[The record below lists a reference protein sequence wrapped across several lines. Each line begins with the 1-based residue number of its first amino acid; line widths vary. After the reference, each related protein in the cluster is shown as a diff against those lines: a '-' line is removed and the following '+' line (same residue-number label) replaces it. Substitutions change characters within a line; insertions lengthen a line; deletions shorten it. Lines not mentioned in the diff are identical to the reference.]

1 MLLKL
6 NYGSEYF
13 IQNNPEVKNKPHS
26 LFLQEISTGTVET
39 VKLCIGLSLLL
50 ANLYLQVVSFFL
62 KSCLFLQLHTS
73 NFAVTRFLTVR

>member
-50 ANLYLQVVSFFL
+50 ANLYLKVVSFL
-62 KSCLFLQLHTS
+62 VKRRLFLQLHIS
-73 NFAVTRFLTVR
+73 NFPVTKFLTVR

>member
-50 ANLYLQVVSFFL
+50 ANLYFQMVSFL
-62 KSCLFLQLHTS
+62 VKTRLLLQIHTS
-73 NFAVTRFLTVR
+73 NFPVSRFLTVC